1 MKRMLIN
8 ATQSEELRV
17 ALVDG
22 QKLFDLDIEST
33 AREQKKGNIYRA
45 RITRVEPSL
54 EAAFV
59 EFGSERQGFLPLKE
73 ISSEY
78 YNKPVDQ
85 IQGRP
90 RIEELVK
97 EGTELLVQVEKEE
110 RGTKGA
116 ALTTYLSLAGRYMV
130 LMPNNPRAGGI
141 SRRIEGEDRGQLKE
155 ALSALEIPK
164 GMGVI
169 IRTAGVGR
177 TSEELQWDLDYLCQ
191 AFETIKQA
199 TLTKRAPCL
208 IYQEGDIITRAI
220 RDYLKADINE
230 VLIDN
235 PEVFTRAKDFV
246 ASVMPSFASKIRQ
259 YTDDIPLFNRY
270 QIESQIESAFERE
283 VKLPSGGSLVIDP
296 TEALVSID
304 INSARAT
311 KGNDIEATALNTNL
325 EAAEE
330 IARQLR
336 LRDMGGLVVIDFID
350 MSPAKNR
357 RAVEERMRD
366 SLRHDRARVQIGS
379 ISRFG
384 LMEMSRQRLRPSLGE
399 TAGHVCPRCLGTG
412 YIRDLRSL
420 ALALLRLIEEE
431 GGKDKTG
438 EVRAHVPV
446 DIATFLLNEKR
457 AQIRQIENRNRT
469 RVVIVPNPNM
479 QTPQFEVKRLRENEV
494 DMEGFDY
501 EADLPEIEA
510 PSYEPVSK
518 PAAREQAAIT
528 SLAPPPP
535 PPPAAEPA
543 APRAERKTQ
552 QERRKNSQPKGPS
565 KTTHAEVVASAP
577 SRGLF
582 SRFISGLTNLLA
594 DDEPKIEP
602 VAAPAE
608 TEKSDSK
615 KSRNKDE
622 GQGQSRGSNRRR
634 RGPRRDNEPKPQEI
648 VEAGGAV
655 DLNPAAPPSEDESD
669 ESQTRRRRRRRRR
682 RSGETTA
689 DANAQISNESN
700 ANESADIVE
709 DQAQGEAAAPVAAP
723 KRSRTRPVAMS
734 QDDLA
739 PRASRQTHEQR
750 KGDGTE
756 PVVAEAPAVV
766 DMAVETT
773 VAETAVVETAVVET
787 AVVETAVVET
797 AVVETAVV
805 ETIVAEPAIA
815 EVEPTVVA
823 DTAPVNAAPES
834 EPAEVVADDTN
845 AEDAQAAEKPKR
857 RRRRRR
863 TKAEMEAA
871 RAAEAEPVE
880 VVEVPDAVEAAVVAE
895 APEVVEAAVV
905 ADAPEVVEAAVVADA
920 PEVVEAAVVAESPEV
935 VEAAVVADAP
945 EVVEAAVVAESP
957 EVVEAAVVA
966 ESPEVVEAAVVAE
979 SPEVVEAAVVA
990 DAPEVVEAAV
1000 VADAPEVVEA
1010 AVVAEAPEVVEA
1022 AVVADEPTRHT
1033 GRAANDPRE
1042 RRRQRLAAK
1051 AAAESGNEADS
1062 RARTGDLFEQAD
1074 GQTKA

>member
-22 QKLFDLDIEST
+22 QRLFDLDIENHSH
-33 AREQKKGNIYRA
+33 EQKKGNIYRA
-45 RITRVEPSL
+45 RVTRVEPSL

-78 YNKPVDQ
+78 FTKPVDQ
-85 IQGRP
+85 IQGRGK
-90 RIEELVK
+90 IEELVK

-116 ALTTYLSLAGRYMV
+116 ALTTFLSLAGRYMV

-155 ALSALEIPK
+155 ALSALNIPK

-191 AFETIKQA
+191 AFDSIKAA

-220 RDYLKADINE
+220 RDYLKADISE

-235 PEVFTRAKDFV
+235 PDVFARAKEFV
-246 ASVMPSFASKIRQ
+246 AAVMPSFANKVKQ

-366 SLRHDRARVQIGS
+366 SLKHDRARVQIGS

-399 TAGHVCPRCLGTG
+399 TAGHVCPRCIGTG

-431 GGKDKTG
+431 GSKDKTG
-438 EVRAHVPV
+438 EVRAQVPV

-457 AQIRQIENRNRT
+457 VQIRSIENRNRI
-469 RVVIVPNPNM
+469 RVVIIPNPHM
-479 QTPQFEVKRLRENEV
+479 QTPHFEVKRLRENEV
-494 DMEGFDY
+494 DLEHMDL
-501 EADLPEIEA
+501 EAEKPETAEVA
-510 PSYEPVSK
+510 YEPESK
-518 PAAREQAAIT
+518 PAAKEQAAIT

-535 PPPAAEPA
+535 PPAPTAEPK
-543 APRAERKTQ
+543 AEQEKPARKSHSQ
-552 QERRKNSQPKGPS
+552 RRKDAAPKGPS
-565 KTTHAEVVASAP
+565 KAAPEPVAKP
-577 SRGLF
+577 GLISRLF
-582 SRFISGLTNLLA
+582 SGLTNLLA
-594 DDEPKIEP
+594 DDP
-602 VAAPAE
+602 VESTPE
-608 TEKSDSK
+608 EKGKVSK
-615 KSRNKDE
+615 DKGNERQGE
-622 GQGQSRGSNRRR
+622 RQGQGRRR
-634 RGPRRDNEPKPQEI
+634 RNRGSQRNETRRRSKGDQEI
-648 VEAGGAV
+648 TTIE
-655 DLNPAAPPSEDESD
+655 PAADVNPMQAGEEEGENAP
-669 ESQTRRRRRRRRR
+669 RRRRRRRRR
-682 RSGETTA
+682 RSPDSVEQQSTTTE
-689 DANAQISNESN
+689 NN
-700 ANESADIVE
+700 ANSEQEAVATE
-709 DQAQGEAAAPVAAP
+709 VPGRGENMV
-723 KRSRTRPVAMS
+723 
-734 QDDLA
+734 QEGLA
-739 PRASRQTHEQR
+739 PRAERKTHAQRAAEQ
-750 KGDGTE
+750 GDASKEQPKEAAQAVDVIGNDVADASLTVSANTE
-756 PVVAEAPAVV
+756 EASEV
-766 DMAVETT
+766 
-773 VAETAVVETAVVET
+773 TANEA
-787 AVVETAVVET
+787 A
-797 AVVETAVV
+797 
-805 ETIVAEPAIA
+805 A
-815 EVEPTVVA
+815 EVPA
-823 DTAPVNAAPES
+823 DTE
-834 EPAEVVADDTN
+834 
-845 AEDAQAAEKPKR
+845 EKPKR
-857 RRRRRR
+857 RRRRRKP
-863 TKAEMEAA
+863 KAETESQADESTAEAVDAAPEAA
-871 RAAEAEPVE
+871 PEAVTTEAQISEAVVEAEE
-880 VVEVPDAVEAAVVAE
+880 EAATAQESPEPAIAETTNAE
-895 APEVVEAAVV
+895 AP
-905 ADAPEVVEAAVVADA
+905 
-920 PEVVEAAVVAESPEV
+920 AESE
-935 VEAAVVADAP
+935 
-945 EVVEAAVVAESP
+945 
-957 EVVEAAVVA
+957 
-966 ESPEVVEAAVVAE
+966 
-979 SPEVVEAAVVA
+979 
-990 DAPEVVEAAV
+990 
-1000 VADAPEVVEA
+1000 
-1010 AVVAEAPEVVEA
+1010 EAPVEK
-1022 AVVADEPTRHT
+1022 PTRSKA
-1033 GRAANDPRE
+1033 RAANDPRE
-1042 RRRQRLAAK
+1042 RRRKRLAEK
-1051 AAAESGNEADS
+1051 AAAEAKAAEEAAQAAAAAADEAAEAATAATES
-1062 RARTGDLFEQAD
+1062 LQAIENAPSDETSDVEVAEAEVTTVEAVEEVATETVVPESIARTGDLFEEAAEKKGD
-1074 GQTKA
+1074 